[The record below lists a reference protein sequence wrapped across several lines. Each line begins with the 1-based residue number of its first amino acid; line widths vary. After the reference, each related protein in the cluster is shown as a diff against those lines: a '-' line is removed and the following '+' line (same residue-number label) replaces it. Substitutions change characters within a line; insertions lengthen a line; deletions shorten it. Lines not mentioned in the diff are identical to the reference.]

1 MTDRTEQ
8 RDKEVLRVVICDDH
22 DLFLDGL
29 ELLLSQTN
37 AYELAGRASNGKE
50 LIDLVERVQPK
61 FVITDITMP
70 EMDGIEATRQIVSF
84 YPGVVVM
91 GITMSDNIYLLREM
105 LEAGARALL
114 LKNTTAA
121 ELTDAL
127 RLTGSGYYYLSG
139 SLKQK
144 LPGEIIFPFY
154 KPSAPLPFF
163 TQTELDI
170 MQLIC
175 EEYSSKEI
183 AQQLHLSTRTIEAY
197 RERILL
203 KTSSK
208 NSVGIVM
215 YAIREGLFHLQ

>member
-1 MTDRTEQ
+1 MTDCIEQ
-8 RDKEVLRVVICDDH
+8 PKKEVHRVVICDDH
-22 DLFLDGL
+22 GLFLDGL
-29 ELLLSQTN
+29 ELLLSQTK
-37 AYELAGRASNGKE
+37 AYELVGRASNGKE
-50 LIDLVERVQPK
+50 LIDLVEKAQPK

-70 EMDGIEATRQIVSF
+70 EMDGIEATRQIVNY
-84 YPGVVVM
+84 YPGVVVI

-127 RLTGSGYYYLSG
+127 RLTGSGYYYLSTT
-139 SLKQK
+139 LKQK

-154 KPSAPLPFF
+154 RPSTPLPFF
-163 TQTELDI
+163 TQTELDV

-183 AQQLHLSTRTIEAY
+183 AQQLHLSSRTVEAY

-203 KTSSK
+203 KTSSR

-215 YAIREGLFHLQ
+215 YAIREGLYHV